1 MRPFF
6 PEYEEAPADTFQ
18 QQRQQQAIEIGAD
31 PIEYLKSK
39 QEEEK
44 LKYTAKQKQLKAK
57 QTKLEADQATQALI
71 DKFVQ
76 ENPAIAAQ
84 YQDLQA
90 PEGANE
96 EVTPI
101 MMEMLRR
108 KMAGQ

>member
-1 MRPFF
+1 MRPIF
-6 PEYEEAPADTFQ
+6 PEYEEQPQ
-18 QQRQQQAIEIGAD
+18 EQPLIND
-31 PIEYLKSK
+31 PIEFLKSK

-57 QTKLEADQATQALI
+57 QTELEAKDATQALI

-76 ENPAIAAQ
+76 QHPQAAMQ
-84 YQDLQA
+84 FQDLQA

-108 KMAGQ
+108 KMAGQE